1 MMLIEIDEE
10 GVLVQVLQED
20 ILNLIDYGGI
30 LVDEKE
36 TVKAYLTVL
45 DYNMPHQITSG
56 TTESAFCADV
66 FHCLD
71 SALLTAP
78 N

>member
-1 MMLIEIDEE
+1 MLIDVDDETILRQI
-10 GVLVQVLQED
+10 VQED

-45 DYNMPHQITSG
+45 DYNMPHSEFQAWLKKHDIKNRL
-56 TTESAFCADV
+56 EKMDE
-66 FHCLD
+66 
-71 SALLTAP
+71 
-78 N
+78 

>member
-20 ILNLIDYGGI
+20 ILNLVLYGGI

-45 DYNMPHQITSG
+45 DYNMPHSEFQAWLKKHDIKNRL
-56 TTESAFCADV
+56 EKMDE
-66 FHCLD
+66 
-71 SALLTAP
+71 
-78 N
+78 